1 MKKKKKKK
9 LEKEMDLSKYVD
21 LSDISKATFKNSKN

>member
-9 LEKEMDLSKYVD
+9 LANDMELSRYVD
-21 LSDISKATFKNSKN
+21 LSDISKATLKNCKT

>member
-9 LEKEMDLSKYVD
+9 LANDMELSRYVD
-21 LSDISKATFKNSKN
+21 LSDISKVTLKNSKN